1 MRRPERAM
9 SLSKGNSTED
19 QKRTAQQVHL
29 SRNWRPLKSKF
40 AQSPQVLYRCR
51 QSELIACA
59 THAS

>member
-1 MRRPERAM
+1 MRRPERV

-59 THAS
+59 THAT